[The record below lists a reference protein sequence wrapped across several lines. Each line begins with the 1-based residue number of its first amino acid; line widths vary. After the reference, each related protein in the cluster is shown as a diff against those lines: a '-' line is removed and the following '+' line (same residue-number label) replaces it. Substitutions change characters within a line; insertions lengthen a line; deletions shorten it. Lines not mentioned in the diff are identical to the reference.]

1 MEVKK
6 ILCAVDLEDTIAP
19 SVEYAKMMASMTGAS
34 ILVAYVIP
42 AHTPYEDV
50 YLSVNNQP
58 NEVNNPNETIQKSM
72 NALLAEQFAG
82 MDATG
87 VILVGRP
94 SEELVK
100 LAEEKGANLIVMG
113 THGRAGFDRLLFGSV
128 AHEVVRAAPCPV
140 MTPHAEEVSDKGA
153 LPIGEGRF
161 FYALSPSGQS
171 FSPEGGASRRLAW
184 ALPER
189 RAFSCCFSLRFS
201 AN

>member
-140 MTPHAEEVSDKGA
+140 MTVRPLMPKKQAIRVPFRLGKGA
-153 LPIGEGRF
+153 F
-161 FYALSPSGQS
+161 FTL
-171 FSPEGGASRRLAW
+171 
-184 ALPER
+184 
-189 RAFSCCFSLRFS
+189 
-201 AN
+201 

>member
-113 THGRAGFDRLLFGSV
+113 THGRAGFDRLLFGSMPGDDRP
-128 AHEVVRAAPCPV
+128 A
-140 MTPHAEEVSDKGA
+140 PHAEEVSDKGA

>member
-58 NEVNNPNETIQKSM
+58 NEVNNPNETIQKSIRVAIEPKTKAGQEKM
-72 NALLAEQFAG
+72 GLA
-82 MDATG
+82 
-87 VILVGRP
+87 
-94 SEELVK
+94 LVK

-140 MTPHAEEVSDKGA
+140 MTVRPLMPKK
-153 LPIGEGRF
+153 
-161 FYALSPSGQS
+161 
-171 FSPEGGASRRLAW
+171 
-184 ALPER
+184 
-189 RAFSCCFSLRFS
+189 
-201 AN
+201 

>member
-113 THGRAGFDRLLFGSV
+113 
-128 AHEVVRAAPCPV
+128 
-140 MTPHAEEVSDKGA
+140 A

>member
-1 MEVKK
+1 
-6 ILCAVDLEDTIAP
+6 
-19 SVEYAKMMASMTGAS
+19 MTGAS

-94 SEELVK
+94 S
-100 LAEEKGANLIVMG
+100 
-113 THGRAGFDRLLFGSV
+113 GRAGFDRLLFGSV

-140 MTPHAEEVSDKGA
+140 MTVRPLMPKK
-153 LPIGEGRF
+153 
-161 FYALSPSGQS
+161 
-171 FSPEGGASRRLAW
+171 
-184 ALPER
+184 
-189 RAFSCCFSLRFS
+189 
-201 AN
+201 

>member
-128 AHEVVRAAPCPV
+128 AHEVVRQRHAR
-140 MTPHAEEVSDKGA
+140 MTVRPLMPKKCDKGA
-153 LPIGEGRF
+153 LPIGEGR
-161 FYALSPSGQS
+161 LRSEPIRSIVL
-171 FSPEGGASRRLAW
+171 EGGASRRLAW

>member
-19 SVEYAKMMASMTGAS
+19 SVEYEDDG
-34 ILVAYVIP
+34 VHDRVFHFGCHVIGSH
-42 AHTPYEDV
+42 AVWDV

-140 MTPHAEEVSDKGA
+140 MTVRPLMPKK
-153 LPIGEGRF
+153 
-161 FYALSPSGQS
+161 
-171 FSPEGGASRRLAW
+171 
-184 ALPER
+184 
-189 RAFSCCFSLRFS
+189 
-201 AN
+201 

>member
-1 MEVKK
+1 MQPTGWGTARHTAACPNILDFSVFRAIVKTEGKGVSHHFITEASSMEVKK
-6 ILCAVDLEDTIAP
+6 VLCAVDLEDTIAP

-100 LAEEKGANLIVMG
+100 LAEEKGASLIVMG

-128 AHEVVRAAPCPV
+128 AHEVVRAAPCPL
-140 MTPHAEEVSDKGA
+140 MTVRPPMPKK
-153 LPIGEGRF
+153 
-161 FYALSPSGQS
+161 
-171 FSPEGGASRRLAW
+171 
-184 ALPER
+184 
-189 RAFSCCFSLRFS
+189 
-201 AN
+201 

>member
-72 NALLAEQFAG
+72 NALLAEQVAG

-140 MTPHAEEVSDKGA
+140 MTVRPLMPKK
-153 LPIGEGRF
+153 
-161 FYALSPSGQS
+161 
-171 FSPEGGASRRLAW
+171 
-184 ALPER
+184 
-189 RAFSCCFSLRFS
+189 
-201 AN
+201 

>member
-50 YLSVNNQP
+50 YLSVNN
-58 NEVNNPNETIQKSM
+58 
-72 NALLAEQFAG
+72 
-82 MDATG
+82 
-87 VILVGRP
+87 ILVGRP

-140 MTPHAEEVSDKGA
+140 MTVRPLMPKK
-153 LPIGEGRF
+153 
-161 FYALSPSGQS
+161 
-171 FSPEGGASRRLAW
+171 
-184 ALPER
+184 
-189 RAFSCCFSLRFS
+189 
-201 AN
+201 

>member
-6 ILCAVDLEDTIAP
+6 VLCAVDLEDTIAP

-82 MDATG
+82 MDATAECQALDGLAG
-87 VILVGRP
+87 VLGSRGVGDVYLCLVVGRHYDV
-94 SEELVK
+94 LVQ
-100 LAEEKGANLIVMG
+100 LAEEKGASLIVMG
-113 THGRAGFDRLLFGSV
+113 SHGRAGFDRLLFGSV

-140 MTPHAEEVSDKGA
+140 MTVRPPMPKK
-153 LPIGEGRF
+153 
-161 FYALSPSGQS
+161 
-171 FSPEGGASRRLAW
+171 
-184 ALPER
+184 
-189 RAFSCCFSLRFS
+189 
-201 AN
+201 

>member
-72 NALLAEQFAG
+72 NDLLAEQFAG

-100 LAEEKGANLIVMG
+100 LAEEKGATSSSWARTG
-113 THGRAGFDRLLFGSV
+113 GRGLTACCSGPSPMKWCGQR
-128 AHEVVRAAPCPV
+128 
-140 MTPHAEEVSDKGA
+140 HA
-153 LPIGEGRF
+153 R
-161 FYALSPSGQS
+161 
-171 FSPEGGASRRLAW
+171 
-184 ALPER
+184 
-189 RAFSCCFSLRFS
+189 
-201 AN
+201 

>member
-1 MEVKK
+1 MQPTGWGTARHTAACPNNLDFSVFRAIVETEEKAFPITSLRRQVKK

-72 NALLAEQFAG
+72 NDLLAEQFAG

-140 MTPHAEEVSDKGA
+140 MTVRPLMPKK
-153 LPIGEGRF
+153 
-161 FYALSPSGQS
+161 
-171 FSPEGGASRRLAW
+171 
-184 ALPER
+184 
-189 RAFSCCFSLRFS
+189 
-201 AN
+201 

>member
-100 LAEEKGANLIVMG
+100 LAEEDPTFRTWTDEETGQTTDPRIWAGGDIVTGAATVILAMG
-113 THGRAGFDRLLFGSV
+113 AGKKAAASITKSLL
-128 AHEVVRAAPCPV
+128 
-140 MTPHAEEVSDKGA
+140 
-153 LPIGEGRF
+153 GE
-161 FYALSPSGQS
+161 
-171 FSPEGGASRRLAW
+171 
-184 ALPER
+184 
-189 RAFSCCFSLRFS
+189 
-201 AN
+201 